1 MANSKLGISLLM
13 SGLGIVGAGLL
24 LGLFYA
30 PSVSSNEW
38 NAPEA
43 YRIIFWH
50 VPTAWTSFLTFGMLF
65 IGIFM
70 NFRFLS
76 LIFKYFNKIFSL
88 SDRKFIF

>member
-1 MANSKLGISLLM
+1 M

-43 YRIIFWH
+43 YQL
-50 VPTAWTSFLTFGMLF
+50 FLACSYRM
-65 IGIFM
+65 
-70 NFRFLS
+70 
-76 LIFKYFNKIFSL
+76 
-88 SDRKFIF
+88 D